1 MYFNVAQF
9 MLEPSG
15 SSRSYEVDEELERRD
30 DGEAHRVSGSVA
42 LLRTDQGIWA
52 SAALD
57 AEVPCACSRCLE
69 ECQQP
74 VHISI
79 EEEFFSLTGSEA
91 GRAAEGQVE
100 SYRIDQDHILDLADA
115 VRQYIAISLPM
126 KPVCRD
132 NCKGICGSCG
142 TNLNESVCRC
152 ESVERDSRWGALL
165 DLVPSTGSE
174 SARRK

>member
-1 MYFNVAQF
+1 MYFNVSKF

-15 SSRSYEVDEELERRD
+15 SSRRYNVDEELKYGE
-30 DGEAHRVSGSVA
+30 DGEAHGISGSVA

-57 AEVPCACSRCLE
+57 SEVPCVCSRCLE
-69 ECQQP
+69 DFRQP

-79 EEEFFSLTGSEA
+79 EEEFFSVTDLAA

-115 VRQYIAISLPM
+115 VGQYMAVGLPM
-126 KPVCRD
+126 KPVCRGD
-132 NCKGICGSCG
+132 CKGICATCG
-142 TNLNESVCRC
+142 TNLNEGVCQC
-152 ESVERDSRWGALL
+152 DDVERDTRWGALL
-165 DLVPSTGSE
+165 ELVPSTVSKQDHRE
-174 SARRK
+174 